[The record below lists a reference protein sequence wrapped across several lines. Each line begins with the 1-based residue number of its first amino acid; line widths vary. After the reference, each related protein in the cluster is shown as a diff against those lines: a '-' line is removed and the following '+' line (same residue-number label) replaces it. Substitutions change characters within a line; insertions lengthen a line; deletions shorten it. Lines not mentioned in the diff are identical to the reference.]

1 MTTKTPIGKNW
12 FGAPTEAA
20 LQKKWKV
27 LVALKYY
34 DSRTSTNAGQMRDR
48 AKYKKDSR
56 LKYSYSYRCEARAFV
71 NTLAT
76 NEFFKSR
83 LIREIWQIHIVN
95 CSSLTVHYDW
105 IEVNNGF
112 FWSIKR
118 RDFVNSAIQARP
130 SDWKSVT

>member
-1 MTTKTPIGKNW
+1 MQSKMLSDKLT
-12 FGAPTEAA
+12 
-20 LQKKWKV
+20 V
-27 LVALKYY
+27 LVNDIVIAMNRLGYASY
-34 DSRTSTNAGQMRDR
+34 R

-56 LKYSYSYRCEARAFV
+56 LKYTYSYRCEAMAFV

-83 LIREIWQIHIVN
+83 LIREIWQIHIAN
-95 CSSLTVHYDW
+95 CSPLTVDYDL

-118 RDFVNSAIQARP
+118 RDFVNGAIQ
-130 SDWKSVT
+130 DHQIGKV